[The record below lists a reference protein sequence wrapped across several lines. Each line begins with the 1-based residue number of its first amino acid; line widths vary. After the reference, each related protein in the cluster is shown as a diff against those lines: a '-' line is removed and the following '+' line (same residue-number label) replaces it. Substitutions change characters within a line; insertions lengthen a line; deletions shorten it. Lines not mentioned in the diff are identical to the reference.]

1 MKKYKIGDNYKDII
15 EMSKQKNA
23 NIELLISDA
32 YNRGYYDGIDA
43 EKKIIIDKIN
53 NKD

>member
-1 MKKYKIGDNYKDII
+1 MKNKIGEAYKDLI
-15 EMSKQKNA
+15 EVSRHPNA
-23 NIELLISDA
+23 NMELLISDA